1 MEGNMKRIVIKL
13 SGEALANTQEKTILE
28 ATHLSTVAKA
38 IKTIQ
43 GEGLEVA
50 VVIGAG
56 NIWRGKLAKSI
67 GIESS
72 TADYMG
78 MLGTII
84 NSLALQ
90 SALENEGVQCRV
102 LSSIHVEQVAEN
114 YIRRRAIRH
123 LEKGRVVI
131 FAGGTGSPYF
141 STDTTASLRAMEIHA
156 DTIFMAKNGVSG
168 VYDSDPKVNAN
179 AKLIKHLTFD
189 EMLNKKLAVMDL
201 TAVSLIKDS
210 LIVIRVFDMK
220 DTKNLLQVI
229 KDQSIG
235 TTIQKGAK

>member
-1 MEGNMKRIVIKL
+1 MKRIVIKL

-168 VYDSDPKVNAN
+168 VYDSDPKINAN

-210 LIVIRVFDMK
+210 PIVIRVFDMK

>member
-1 MEGNMKRIVIKL
+1 MKRIVIKL

-210 LIVIRVFDMK
+210 PIVIRVFDMK

-235 TTIQKGAK
+235 TTIQKGAR